1 MRGERRDLEKYEP
14 VQTSPKDFSEV
25 AAVNHSSDLTAM
37 QTMGV
42 GESGPAQYPGYPH
55 YWWPQADQC
64 YGQEEAVPGPHLRA
78 RCNTWPTNITQRSLM
93 LLYSFRGT
101 KSHSWQN

>member
-55 YWWPQADQC
+55 YWWPQA
-64 YGQEEAVPGPHLRA
+64 EAVPGPHLRA